1 MKIMSFN
8 TLHCMDYKTKEID
21 FGKFADEILLS
32 EASFVGLNEIR
43 GKGFLKGY
51 TAQAKKLSRLTGMNY
66 YFGEAIRV
74 KGLAPYG
81 NAFLSRFPILSA
93 ETVKIPD
100 PDKKTGQEKYESRC
114 IIKAKVHMGEE
125 YTLLITH
132 MGLNKDERENAVKL
146 LLSLAEKEKCIIMGD
161 FNCTPEKE
169 ELKPLY
175 KDFVSRG
182 TDKFTFPSDKPDRK
196 IDYIFTSKDIEVI
209 SEGVTE
215 NVISDHLAVWIEIKE
230 K

>member
-21 FGKFADEILLS
+21 FKKFADEILLS
-32 EASFVGLNEIR
+32 GASFVGLNEIR
-43 GKGFLKGY
+43 GRGFLKGY
-51 TAQAKKLSRLTGMNY
+51 TAQAKKLSVLTGMDY

-81 NAFLSRFPILSA
+81 NAFLSKFPIVSA
-93 ETVKIPD
+93 ETVRIPD
-100 PDKKTGQEKYESRC
+100 PHKKTGNENYESRC
-114 IIKAKVHMGEE
+114 IIKAKIRMGEE
-125 YTLLITH
+125 YTILITH

-146 LLSLAEKEKCIIMGD
+146 LLSMAEKEKCIIMGD

-169 ELKPLY
+169 ELRPIY
-175 KDFVSRG
+175 EDFVSRG
-182 TDKFTFPSDKPDRK
+182 TEKFTFPSDKPDKK

-215 NVISDHLAVWIEIKE
+215 NVVSDHLGVWIEIKE